1 MTSESL
7 KTARAR
13 TRGNFQPIIRED
25 RTSVQALSRAL
36 SLLEILAEDDDG
48 YRLVDLAERSGLPA
62 PTIHRLLTTMQQRR
76 FVSFEAD
83 KNLWRIGA
91 QCFSVGSAFGP
102 RRNMV
107 ELATPIVRRLRDLA
121 GETVNIGGL
130 DQDEILL
137 IHQVESKQM
146 MRAIS
151 RPGSRSPLAN
161 TAMGK
166 TILAWLPPARATQI
180 IQNGGLQRRTPQ
192 SIVRGT
198 ALHDAL
204 TDIRRAGYAIDNEET
219 AVGLRCVAAAVFN
232 EFGVAVAAISVV
244 GPTLRITHERLD
256 NLSWHVMLAARE
268 ITAAMGGRLPKE
280 MEEILR
286 IRASQPHH

>member
-1 MTSESL
+1 MTIESIRTSRN
-7 KTARAR
+7 KARK
-13 TRGNFQPIIRED
+13 NVEPIIRED

-62 PTIHRLLTTMQQRR
+62 PTIHRLLTTMQQHR
-76 FVSFEAD
+76 FVLFEPD

-107 ELATPIVRRLRDLA
+107 EVATPIARRLRDLA
-121 GETVNIGGL
+121 GETVNVGGI
-130 DQDEILL
+130 DQDEVLL
-137 IHQVESKQM
+137 LHQIESRQM

-166 TILAWLPPARATQI
+166 TILAWLPPSRATQI
-180 IQNGGLQRRTPQ
+180 IQNGGLQRLTPQ
-192 SIVRGT
+192 SIVRAT

-204 TDIRRAGYAIDNEET
+204 TRIRESGYAIDNEET
-219 AVGLRCVAAAVFN
+219 AFGLRCVAAAIFN
-232 EFGVAVAAISVV
+232 EFAVAVAAISVV
-244 GPTLRITHERLD
+244 GPTQRITHDRLD
-256 NLSWHVMLAARE
+256 SLAWNVMLAARE
-268 ITAAMGGRLPKE
+268 VTAAIGGRMPKE
-280 MEEILR
+280 LESVLR
-286 IRASQPHH
+286 VRSGSAV